1 MYNKENKI
9 ITNNNLIK
17 CYGCGAEVRN
27 FEGPKHAYI
36 GSDAG
41 CWEIFCEV
49 LAKEYTHYNELWQS
63 HRLTVDTYAAQ
74 HPGAESRRSAQS
86 VYIHLTRLYLQL
98 EKGVTGKAANDF
110 MKKISAYRNEFRWLE
125 APDFSG
131 TMNILD
137 IAKAKD
143 MDEHKLL
150 VEKWAKDVWN
160 AWSRHHNEIITFAE
174 RVITENKKGK

>member
-1 MYNKENKI
+1 MHKE

-17 CYGCGAEVRN
+17 CCGCGAEVRDFN
-27 FEGPKHAYI
+27 GPRHQYI

-41 CWEIFCEV
+41 CWEVFCEV
-49 LAKEYTHYNELWQS
+49 LAKEYLHYNELWQS

-74 HPGAESRRSAQS
+74 HPGVESRKSTQS

-98 EKGVTGKAANDF
+98 ERGIAGKAANDF
-110 MKKISAYRNEFRWLE
+110 MKKVSTYKNEFRWLE

-137 IAKAKD
+137 IAKAKN
-143 MDEHKLL
+143 MDEHKQL
-150 VEKWAKDVWN
+150 VEKWAEDVWN
-160 AWSRHHNEIITFAE
+160 AWSAYHNEIKAFAE
-174 RVITENKKGK
+174 KVINNGK